1 MNGLNE
7 EEIPSSSGLQASLME
22 DENKSELVQPVDQS
36 QQSQVSLITIFY
48 RIHAPP
54 QIDTPQMF
62 GSRT

>member
-36 QQSQVSLITIFY
+36 QQSQVSLTDL
-48 RIHAPP
+48 PVS
-54 QIDTPQMF
+54 TL
-62 GSRT
+62 